1 MSITGPAGWCED
13 ATTVARLVRGEVDAA
28 DVSPPPFFAPH
39 DWCKLCPPKEHNKLT
54 ILLTASAFR
63 LPTLAGALLALLLLA
78 ALGGCGGRGGAEPEP
93 LPCHGYGCAYDVQ
106 GPAGMRLR
114 YAPVVESS
122 DPRANVVFLEQ
133 LYQMVEGCAG
143 IQAPA
148 PLVVIEKDGALVSPL
163 DGLPRKGL
171 YYADPDLVLI
181 DDSAWTYWSLK
192 HETVHYLLHHALGNS
207 DPDHTSSLFVTCVEL
222 PFAMP

>member
-1 MSITGPAGWCED
+1 MTLMTLFC
-13 ATTVARLVRGEVDAA
+13 
-28 DVSPPPFFAPH
+28 
-39 DWCKLCPPKEHNKLT
+39 
-54 ILLTASAFR
+54 
-63 LPTLAGALLALLLLA
+63 LPTNRPAKAALLALPLLA
-78 ALGGCGGRGGAEPEP
+78 ALSACGGTQQEP
-93 LPCHGYGCAYDVQ
+93 LPCHGYGFEYDVE

-114 YAPVVESS
+114 YAPVAEPG

-133 LYQMVEGCAG
+133 LYRMVEDCAG

-148 PLVVIEKDGALVSPL
+148 PFVVIEKDGALVSPL

-171 YYADPDLVLI
+171 YYSDPDLLLI
-181 DDSAWTYWSLK
+181 DDSASTFWALK

-207 DPDHTSSLFVTCVEL
+207 DPDHTSSLFGTCVEL

>member
-1 MSITGPAGWCED
+1 M
-13 ATTVARLVRGEVDAA
+13 
-28 DVSPPPFFAPH
+28 
-39 DWCKLCPPKEHNKLT
+39 
-54 ILLTASAFR
+54 ILSTASAFR
-63 LPTLAGALLALLLLA
+63 LPAKGALLALLLALA
-78 ALGGCGGRGGAEPEP
+78 GCGGGGGAEPEP
-93 LPCHGYGCAYDVQ
+93 LPCHGYGCGYDVQ

-114 YAPVVESS
+114 YAPVVEPS

-133 LYQMVEGCAG
+133 LYQMVASCAG

-148 PLVVIEKDGALVSPL
+148 PLVVVEKQGTLVSPL
-163 DGLPRKGL
+163 DGLTHAGL

-181 DDSAWTYWSLK
+181 DDSAWSYWSLK

-207 DPDHTSSLFVTCVEL
+207 DPNHTSSLFATCVEL